1 MCAEP
6 VYARLERDFPARR
19 SSVLCAQSNSQLVPV
34 ISSVKQREIGNIR
47 ACFVKYEYTPKFENS
62 FLNQT

>member
-6 VYARLERDFPARR
+6 VYVRLERDFPARR
-19 SSVLCAQSNSQLVPV
+19 SSVLCAQSNSTGPV

-47 ACFVKYEYTPKFENS
+47 ARVRKVEYEY
-62 FLNQT
+62 